1 MPQSLHMP
9 SSPIKSR
16 ANSSGLTLA
25 ARTIAGTSDSVNKA
39 YPQRP
44 LETVSCQRY
53 SGSGWFGGAG
63 AGDLDVLLIVIL
75 KCKCGHECDMWHVH
89 DSTACTQYKPILQ
102 LKPEDSVG
110 PAGGDS
116 SILREPHRSSSR
128 GRETTSIGQHK
139 EGFQISCRET
149 PSLLL
154 SPGPGPARSGQW
166 PSFVNRI
173 EESEHCTAKRQEQ
186 VVNMHTMCKAC
197 DMDSDSDMCT
207 TAKHV
212 LKTNLSCS

>member
-1 MPQSLHMP
+1 MGSPWLLELLQELQIQST
-9 SSPIKSR
+9 K
-16 ANSSGLTLA
+16 LTRRDHLKLYHA
-25 ARTIAGTSDSVNKA
+25 KGTVAPVGSVV
-39 YPQRP
+39 PGQ
-44 LETVSCQRY
+44 VM
-53 SGSGWFGGAG
+53 
-63 AGDLDVLLIVIL
+63 DVLLIVIL

-128 GRETTSIGQHK
+128 ERETTSIGQHK

>member
-128 GRETTSIGQHK
+128 GRETTSIGQQR
-139 EGFQISCRET
+139 GFSDF
-149 PSLLL
+149 L
-154 SPGPGPARSGQW
+154 PGDTVIAVVARARSGK
-166 PSFVNRI
+166 I
-173 EESEHCTAKRQEQ
+173 GTMAILCEQ
-186 VVNMHTMCKAC
+186 DRRK
-197 DMDSDSDMCT
+197 
-207 TAKHV
+207 
-212 LKTNLSCS
+212 